1 MRNLP
6 TGSRKKTSRGDDFI
20 QERGIGSQ
28 LERFDK
34 IIQREGGNISA
45 GLVKAM
51 RGTLSIADR
60 AKYDVSIAARKTT
73 EAIESALEAQIDQGI
88 RVTSERGKFLVDR
101 TIKLTEQLLEADLV
115 EAKAITTELKFLRKQ
130 TKSLAGVEREAVKNI
145 TGIAVGGMREIG
157 SKSLIK
163 AAVLENIPRMEDFVE
178 NILGGG
184 FIGKTAG
191 SFIRLRKERKQRRI
205 ADKAAIASRSVEQE
219 TNDEVKT
226 INETVSRI
234 HASMQSSREDEEEKK
249 RQQEDL
255 IESIDGLADTI
266 QGSEEYREREGKEEK
281 SLISKLLGGLG
292 GMFSSFLPGL
302 GFPGRRGRPSIP
314 PATGK
319 AGRFGK
325 FFGRFGRAGR
335 AVGGVG
341 RFAARRFPLALA
353 ALEGFNLFNAVRDI
367 KNDPTLSSR
376 EKSRATQVQVGKS
389 AGGIG
394 GTLAGTALGA
404 KIGLLGG
411 PLAPLT
417 VPLGA
422 ILGGSLGY
430 MSGGKA
436 GEFVTKKAQDLIGNL
451 KTSFGKLRTVFPV
464 FSSAFKII
472 SGDLLERGKLV
483 GGIITSVSE
492 TVMKEWEDEVN
503 IATGLITAY
512 GTIALENLQE
522 SIASVWEKFW
532 EKFKDLFDGVDG
544 DGNPKKD
551 RDANDP
557 NNRVPSFGFAPTS
570 SRVESGRF
578 ELLRQQD
585 GLQAAQI
592 GGILTALNTTNMNA
606 ITQVFSGP
614 IKTRNDHNTIERL
627 ESTGFA
633 FA

>member
-1 MRNLP
+1 MRKLP
-6 TGSRKKTSRGDDFI
+6 TGSRKKTSKGDDFI

-255 IESIDGLADTI
+255 IESIDDLSDTMR
-266 QGSEEYREREGKEEK
+266 GSEEYREREGKEEK

-292 GMFSSFLPGL
+292 GMFASFLPGL

-319 AGRFGK
+319 AGRL
-325 FFGRFGRAGR
+325 GRLFRKSGLTGRVAG
-335 AVGGVG
+335 VSK
-341 RFAARRFPLALA
+341 FAARRFPLALA

-472 SGDLLERGKLV
+472 SGDLLERGKLAGSILESV
-483 GGIITSVSE
+483 TGAVLGEWKAQAIVATELITSYGSIVL
-492 TVMKEWEDEVN
+492 ED
-503 IATGLITAY
+503 LKKSMS
-512 GTIALENLQE
+512 NL
-522 SIASVWEKFW
+522 W

-551 RDANDP
+551 RDADNP

-570 SRVESGRF
+570 FRSSRVESGRF
-578 ELLRQQD
+578 ELLRQRD
-585 GLQAAQI
+585 GRQAAEL
-592 GGILTALNTTNMNA
+592 GAMLTALNTTNMNA
-606 ITQVFSGP
+606 ITQVISGP

-627 ESTGFA
+627 ESAGVA

>member
-1 MRNLP
+1 MRKLP
-6 TGSRKKTSRGDDFI
+6 TGSRKKTSKGDDFI

-255 IESIDGLADTI
+255 IESIDDLSDTMR
-266 QGSEEYREREGKEEK
+266 GSEEYREREGKEEK

-292 GMFSSFLPGL
+292 GMFASFLPGL

-319 AGRFGK
+319 AGRL
-325 FFGRFGRAGR
+325 GRLFRKSGLTGRVAG
-335 AVGGVG
+335 VSK
-341 RFAARRFPLALA
+341 FAARRFPLALA

-483 GGIITSVSE
+483 GGIITGVSE
-492 TVMKEWEDEVN
+492 TVMKEWEAEIT
-503 IATGLITAY
+503 IANDLITAY
-512 GTIALENLQE
+512 GKIALEDLQK
-522 SIASVWEKFW
+522 SISSAW
-532 EKFKDLFDGVDG
+532 EKFKSLFDGVNEDG
-544 DGNPKKD
+544 TPNTDPRKYTPND
-551 RDANDP
+551 RN
-557 NNRVPSFGFAPTS
+557 PSFGFS
-570 SRVESGRF
+570 SRVESGRL
-578 ELLRQQD
+578 ELLRQQESR
-585 GLQAAQI
+585 QVAQF
-592 GGILTALNTTNMNA
+592 GSMLTALNTTNMNA

-614 IKTRNDHNTIERL
+614 IQTRDNHNTIERL
-627 ESTGFA
+627 ESASIA